1 MPVLEV
7 TDITKR
13 YGGVEALCGVSL
25 RIAEGEVVGLMGDNG
40 AGKST
45 LMKVLC
51 GAVRADG
58 GTITLD
64 GRVVSMR
71 SPRDA
76 VANGI
81 AVVYQD
87 LALVDQRDVATN
99 VFLGQEP
106 SRYLMVDRG
115 RMRREAR
122 AILDDLSIRIPSVR
136 LPVSGLSG
144 GQRQCIAIARAVHQ
158 GGSVVLLDEPT
169 AALGP
174 EQQANVLRLITT
186 LKERGTSVVVVSHNV
201 DHVLAVA
208 DRVVVMRAGQ
218 IQGVRD
224 VHLTSPTDVVGLIL
238 GDTAADAMSHLSLVP
253 QSLSGDPQNTSNAQ
267 HPAPERSAR

>member
-7 TDITKR
+7 ADIRKR
-13 YGGVEALCGVSL
+13 FGGVEALRGVSL
-25 RIAEGEVVGLMGDNG
+25 TIAEGEVIGLMGDNG

-51 GAVRADG
+51 GAIRPDS
-58 GTITLD
+58 GTLIMAGQPL
-64 GRVVSMR
+64 SMR

-76 VANGI
+76 AAHGI
-81 AVVYQD
+81 SVVYQD
-87 LALVDQRDVATN
+87 LALVNQRDVATN

-106 SRYLMVDRG
+106 RRGFVVDRR

-122 AILDDLSIRIPSVR
+122 AVLDELSIRIPSVR
-136 LPVSGLSG
+136 LPVGGLSG

-158 GGSVVLLDEPT
+158 GGKVVLLDEPT

-174 EQQANVLRLITT
+174 EQQANVLKLITE
-186 LKERGTSVVVVSHNV
+186 LRSRGTAVAVVSHNV

-218 IQGVRD
+218 VQGVRD
-224 VHLTSPTDVVGLIL
+224 VHSTSAADVVGLIL
-238 GDTAADAMSHLSLVP
+238 GDTAANAVSRILDPSAATAP
-253 QSLSGDPQNTSNAQ
+253 TQSLP
-267 HPAPERSAR
+267 SATGQRGVQ

>member
-1 MPVLEV
+1 MTVFEARG
-7 TDITKR
+7 IRKR
-13 YGGVEALCGVSL
+13 YGGVEALRGVDL
-25 RIAEGEVVGLMGDNG
+25 QIASGEVVGLMGDNG

-51 GAVRADG
+51 GAVRPDEGELTVDG
-58 GTITLD
+58 EPFA
-64 GRVVSMR
+64 MR

-76 VANGI
+76 DRHGI

-99 VFLGQEP
+99 VFLGREP
-106 SRYLMVDRG
+106 RRRMMVDRA

-122 AILDDLSIRIPSVR
+122 AVLDDLSIRIASVR
-136 LPVSGLSG
+136 LPVGGLSG

-158 GGSVVLLDEPT
+158 GGRLVLLDEPT

-174 EQQANVLRLITT
+174 EQQANVLRLITD
-186 LKERGTSVVVVSHNV
+186 LRSRGTAVVVVSHNV

-208 DRVVVMRAGQ
+208 DRVVVMRAGAV
-218 IQGVRD
+218 QGVRP
-224 VHLTSPTDVVGLIL
+224 VASTTASEIVGLIL
-238 GDTAADAMSHLSLVP
+238 GDSAGEAVRLAAHDEHPVVTPPVGATAGSHP
-253 QSLSGDPQNTSNAQ
+253 
-267 HPAPERSAR
+267 